1 MTCAQTVPCVE
12 GLSGGRFTALSLS
25 EAGVR
30 SWTCRISKS
39 SRPGRSEVSVGVQR
53 GARIVGLIPGRSF
66 EASQAPSP
74 SEVIK
79 NTCDHPDALVLRFRS
94 LSIISH
100 QSQFRPF
107 SLFFLYY
114 FTAKAPCSGNG
125 IRKCKFRLAYAQ
137 LCNVCG
143 NFHFLGVVQYG
154 LRVLR

>member
-1 MTCAQTVPCVE
+1 MRTDRPVRGGSFRGSLHCTLAVRGRGPIMDLPDFKI
-12 GLSGGRFTALSLS
+12 LSS
-25 EAGVR
+25 
-30 SWTCRISKS
+30 
-39 SRPGRSEVSVGVQR
+39 GRSEVSVGVQR